1 VLRRVAWTLFA
12 GTVLL
17 VTLDIVVAAQA
28 VSLTSHTSVVF
39 HGFPLIHGACVGS
52 ALMGALIV
60 SRYPRHPIGWLL
72 ALVGAFTSVSLVTE
86 SYAYWVQQGGG
97 PDTPDLAGVAAWLAN
112 LFGGQIVVAL
122 LALMFLLAPNGH
134 LVSRRWLLAALVPAA
149 GELLCLATILT
160 LDPTDLDLL
169 HSEDQLGPVRSDL
182 MSVGFSLISLGLVLG
197 MVSMVR
203 RLRGSSGEERQQLRL
218 VALSA
223 ALAAVGLVI
232 LFVGQAANG
241 GRQSWFSAIPLF
253 AAFFLM
259 PILFAV
265 AVLRY
270 RLYDLDVIVN
280 RTVLVATGAGFAAV
294 GYTTLVVGASRLVQG
309 RTGGFWI
316 SLLAMV
322 SVALAF
328 QPLRRIIVRIANRV
342 AYGARAQPYE
352 ALADFTRRLSDV
364 PDPDHLLPAVAEA
377 AAQAVSA
384 RGARATLDVPG
395 GAPLSGTW
403 GWWAEDGPAETQD
416 VVPVRTEGRELG
428 RIAVSL
434 PRGRRLSPSDQRLL
448 EALAGQTAL
457 AFRNSSLAGALAD
470 RVAELD
476 RTTTRLADS
485 RRRLIAA
492 GDEGRRAL
500 EAAIARE
507 VLPLLTNLPGGIGEA
522 RAAVVQGQEPD
533 IDGLVDRTHAALEA
547 LRELTRG
554 VFPTQLSRSGL
565 EPALRSLVARAE
577 GSTRFSATDDAR
589 RRFAARVEA
598 TVYFCCA
605 EVFRGAA
612 PVSVDLGL
620 EDRGLL
626 LRIVGVHEDVDQAA
640 VIDRVEAVG
649 GKLLVGD
656 RWWELCVP
664 TAAEVKPRRPGQSW
678 LEGSRPAS
686 HAADK
691 RSGPKTAFGM

>member
-1 VLRRVAWTLFA
+1 MLTRVAWTMFA
-12 GTVLL
+12 LCSLLL
-17 VTLDIVVAAQA
+17 VADVVVAAQA
-28 VSLTSHTSVVF
+28 ISLLSETAVAV
-39 HGFPLIHGACVGS
+39 HGFPLVHSACLGS
-52 ALMGALIV
+52 ALMGALIID
-60 SRYPRHPIGWLL
+60 RHARHPIGWLL
-72 ALVGAFTSVSLVTE
+72 SGIGLITSISLLAE
-86 SYAYWVQQGGG
+86 AYAYWVQQSDGPGSAAVGG
-97 PDTPDLAGVAAWLAN
+97 VSAWTAQV
-112 LFGGQIVVAL
+112 FGGQVVVAL
-122 LALMFLLAPNGH
+122 LALMYLLAPDGH
-134 LVSRRWLLAALVPAA
+134 LLSRRWTYAAAVPTVGALMCVTAILSIDPRHYDLVAEDP
-149 GELLCLATILT
+149 GAT
-160 LDPTDLDLL
+160 
-169 HSEDQLGPVRSDL
+169 RSVML
-182 MSVGFSLISLGLVLG
+182 SVGFSLVGLGLLLAVF
-197 MVSMVR
+197 SMVQ
-203 RLRGSSGEERQQLRL
+203 RLGRSAGEERQRLRL
-218 VALSA
+218 IALSA

-232 LFVGQAANG
+232 MATVQSVNG
-241 GRQSWFSAIPLF
+241 GVQTWVSGIPLQVSF
-253 AAFFLM
+253 VLM

-280 RTVLVATGAGFAAV
+280 RTLLVAAGAGFATV

-316 SLLAMV
+316 SLVAMV

-352 ALADFTRRLSDV
+352 ALADFTRRLADV
-364 PDPDHLLPAVAEA
+364 PDPDRLLPAVAEA
-377 AAQAVSA
+377 AARAVSA
-384 RGARATLDVPG
+384 RGARATLDIPG
-395 GAPLSGTW
+395 GVPLSGTW
-403 GWWAEDGPAETQD
+403 GWWAEDAVAETQD
-416 VVPVRTEGRELG
+416 VIPVRTEGRELG

-507 VLPLLTNLPGGIGEA
+507 VLPLLTSLPAGIGEA
-522 RAAVVQGQEPD
+522 RSAVARGQDPD
-533 IDGLVDRTHAALEA
+533 IDVLVDRTNAALEA

-565 EPALRSLVARAE
+565 EPALRSLVYRAG
-577 GSTRFSATDDAR
+577 GSVRFTATQGAR
-589 RRFAARVEA
+589 RRLAARVEA

-605 EVFRGAA
+605 EVIRRAA
-612 PVSVDLGL
+612 PASVDLDL
-620 EDRGLL
+620 DDRGLV
-626 LRIVGVHEDVDQAA
+626 LRIVGVSQDVDRDA
-640 VIDRVEAVG
+640 VNDRVEAVG
-649 GKLLVGD
+649 GRLVVGD
-656 RWWELCVP
+656 RVWELCVP
-664 TAAEVKPRRPGQSW
+664 TAAEATAPTS
-678 LEGSRPAS
+678 GSVLAG
-686 HAADK
+686 
-691 RSGPKTAFGM
+691 GPPVVHPHR

>member
-1 VLRRVAWTLFA
+1 MLRRAAWWLFA
-12 GTVLL
+12 GTVLW
-17 VTLDIVVAAQA
+17 VTLDIVVAVQA
-28 VSLTSHTSVVF
+28 VSLTSQTSVVF
-39 HGFPLIHGACVGS
+39 HGFPLIHGACLGS

-72 ALVGAFTSVSLVTE
+72 ALVGTFTSLSLVTE

-97 PDTPDLAGVAAWLAN
+97 PDTPDLAGLAAWLSYV
-112 LFGGQIVVAL
+112 FGGRIVVAL
-122 LALMFLLAPNGH
+122 LALMFLLAPNGR
-134 LVSRRWLLAALVPAA
+134 LVSRRWRFAVLVPAT
-149 GELLCLATILT
+149 GELLCLATILS
-160 LDPTDLDLL
+160 LDPTEVDLL
-169 HSEDQLGPVRSDL
+169 HAEDRLGPVRSVF
-182 MSVGFSLISLGLVLG
+182 MGVGFLLISVGLVLG
-197 MVSMVR
+197 MISMVR

-232 LFVGQAANG
+232 LIVGQEVNG
-241 GRQSWFSAIPLF
+241 GRQSWFSALPLF
-253 AAFFLM
+253 AAFFLL

-280 RTVLVATGAGFAAV
+280 RTLLVAAGAGFATV
-294 GYTTLVVGASRLVQG
+294 GYTTLVVGASRVVQG

-316 SLLAMV
+316 SLVAMV

-352 ALADFTRRLSDV
+352 ALADFTRRLAHA

-377 AAQAVSA
+377 AARAVSA
-384 RGARATLDVPG
+384 RGAQATLDVPG
-395 GAPLSGTW
+395 GAPVSGTW
-403 GWWAEDGPAETQD
+403 GWWATDVSPETED

-500 EAAIARE
+500 EATIARE
-507 VLPLLTNLPGGIGEA
+507 VLPLLTSLPGGIGEA
-522 RAAVVQGQEPD
+522 RAAVARGQDPD
-533 IDGLVDRTHAALEA
+533 IDVLVDRTNAALEA

-565 EPALRSLVARAE
+565 EPALRSLVHRAG
-577 GSTRFSATDDAR
+577 GSVRFTATQGAR

-605 EVFRGAA
+605 EVIRRAA
-612 PVSVDLGL
+612 PASVDLDL
-620 EDRGLL
+620 DDRGLV
-626 LRIVGVHEDVDQAA
+626 LRIVGVSQVVDRDA

-649 GKLLVGD
+649 GLLVVGD
-656 RWWELCVP
+656 RVWELCVP
-664 TAAEVKPRRPGQSW
+664 TAAEATASTS
-678 LEGSRPAS
+678 GSVLAGGPAVVDP
-686 HAADK
+686 H
-691 RSGPKTAFGM
+691 R